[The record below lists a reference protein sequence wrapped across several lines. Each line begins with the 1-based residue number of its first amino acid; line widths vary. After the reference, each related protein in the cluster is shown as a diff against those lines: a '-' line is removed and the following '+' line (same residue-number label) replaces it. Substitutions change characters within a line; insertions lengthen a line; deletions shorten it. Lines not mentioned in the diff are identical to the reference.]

1 MTATATLKE
10 DRLARG
16 LGWFS
21 IGLGLAA
28 FLAPRGV
35 ARLIGVKGHRGL
47 IRLVGL
53 REITSGI
60 GILGLRTPSRWVKS
74 RVGGDAM
81 DLAFLGSAMV
91 GNGNNRTK
99 VAAATAA
106 VAGITALDVMCSKQL
121 SQKPFGGTR
130 TVQQY
135 DFKKVITINRS
146 PEELY
151 QFWHNFENLPR
162 FMKHLKSVTVS
173 GGTRSH
179 WVALAPGGG
188 SVAWDAEMIQ
198 DIPNKAISWQ
208 SAPDSTVQNSGTVH
222 FLPATG
228 GRGTIIKVDLQYRP
242 PLGALGATFAKIMGE
257 SPEHQVMSDLRRLK
271 QLLET
276 GEIPTTEGQ
285 PAGRKTSTS
294 PRFDKWARSLAEV

>member
-1 MTATATLKE
+1 MNATETFKE

-35 ARLIGVKGHRGL
+35 ARLIGVRGHHGL
-47 IRLVGL
+47 IRLVGI

-60 GILGLRTPSRWVKS
+60 GILGLRKPSRWAKS
-74 RVGGDAM
+74 RVAGDAM
-81 DLAFLGSAMV
+81 DLAILGTAMMSS
-91 GNGNNRTK
+91 GNDRTK
-99 VAAATAA
+99 VAVATAA
-106 VAGITALDVMCSKQL
+106 VAGVTALDVICSKQL

-135 DFKKVITINRS
+135 HFKKVITVNRS

-151 QFWHNFENLPR
+151 QFWHNFENLPK

-173 GGTRSH
+173 GGNRSH

-188 SVAWDAEMIQ
+188 SVEWDAEMTQ
-198 DIPNKAISWQ
+198 DIPNQAIGWRSTQ
-208 SAPDSTVQNSGTVH
+208 ESTVQNAGTVH
-222 FLPATG
+222 FLPTTG
-228 GRGTIIKVDLQYRP
+228 GRGTIIKVDLEYRP
-242 PLGALGATFAKIMGE
+242 PMGALGATFAKMMGE

-276 GEIPTTEGQ
+276 GEIPTTQGQ

-294 PRFDKWARSLAEV
+294 PKFDKWARSLAEV